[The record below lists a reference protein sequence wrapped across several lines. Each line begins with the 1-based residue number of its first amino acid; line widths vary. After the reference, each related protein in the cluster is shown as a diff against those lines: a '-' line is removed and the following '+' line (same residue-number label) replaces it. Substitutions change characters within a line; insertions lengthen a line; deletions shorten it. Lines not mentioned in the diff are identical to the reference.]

1 MENQEL
7 NVEQQNNANLLTV
20 NVKNYLME
28 TASWGKFLAI
38 LGYVGLGFLLI
49 LSLLMIFGMSF
60 LSNSLNGMSQLYQT
74 GSLSLVSVGMMYI
87 LIIAIY
93 FFPIYFL
100 HIFSLRIKS
109 GLLTNNAPDMELA
122 FKNLKS
128 LFKFMGVVSIVV
140 LSIYVLALIIIVP
153 VAMFLN

>member
-1 MENQEL
+1 MEKQEL
-7 NVEQQNNANLLTV
+7 NVEQKNNANLLTV

-128 LFKFMGVVSIVV
+128 LFKFMGIVSIVV

-153 VAMFLN
+153 VAIFLN

>member
-28 TASWGKFLAI
+28 TARWGKFLAI

-60 LSNSLNGMSQLYQT
+60 LSNSLSGMSQLYQT

-109 GLLTNNAPDMELA
+109 GLLTNNASDMELG

-128 LFKFMGVVSIVV
+128 LFKFMGIVSIVV

-153 VAMFLN
+153 VAIFLN